1 MEKKKRRSRLLLA
14 IVSLLL
20 LMQGKGVCEVK
31 ASQTPYEATDRTY
44 LFELTANGKGTV
56 TVQPGGLITIS
67 LRLKRTD
74 AKESYPMYAMQ
85 DEIHY
90 DSDFFTLEE
99 DNTMTASGIQ
109 TRDLA
114 LRGEKRAFYM
124 NFLSVGGGETWEA
137 DTFIG
142 NFTLRVKATS
152 GTTRITNESCI
163 VSYADGQGSYL
174 CETADLTVILSS
186 ECSVRFETGGGSLV
200 GEEKVYY
207 GELLGKPEDPV
218 REGYVFQGWF
228 RDIDGTQEWNFA
240 TDTVQ
245 ENMTLYA
252 KWQKAQDEIPD
263 QPQTSAYPSWILWIL
278 LLLLLLGL
286 LVITFFVW
294 KRHRPQN
301 KRNDKMR

>member
-1 MEKKKRRSRLLLA
+1 MKKKKGRARLLLA

-20 LMQGKGVCEVK
+20 LMQGKGVCEAK

-44 LFELTANGKGTV
+44 LFELTANGKDTV
-56 TVQPGGLITIS
+56 TVQPGDFITIS

-99 DNTMTASGIQ
+99 GNTMTASGIQ

-142 NFTLRVKATS
+142 TFTLRVKAMS

-186 ECSVRFETGGGSLV
+186 ECSVRFETGGGSRV
-200 GEEKVYY
+200 EEEKVYY
-207 GELLGKPEDPV
+207 GELLPKPQDPV
-218 REGYVFQGWF
+218 REDYVFLGWF
-228 RDIDGTQEWNFA
+228 RDIDGTKEWNFD

-252 KWQKAQDEIPD
+252 KWEKAQEEVPD
-263 QPQTSAYPSWILWIL
+263 QPQPPAYPSWILWIFL
-278 LLLLLLGL
+278 LLLLFLLLAFL
-286 LVITFFVW
+286 LW
-294 KRHRPQN
+294 KRYRPQN
-301 KRNDKMR
+301 AGKR

>member
-1 MEKKKRRSRLLLA
+1 MEKKKGRARLLLA

-20 LMQGKGVCEVK
+20 LMQGKGVCEAR

-44 LFELTANGKGTV
+44 LFELTANGKDTV
-56 TVQPGGLITIS
+56 TVQPGDLITIS

-99 DNTMTASGIQ
+99 GNTMTASGIQ

-142 NFTLRVKATS
+142 TFTLRVKATS

-186 ECSVRFETGGGSLV
+186 ECSVRFETGGGSRV
-200 GEEKVYY
+200 EEEKVYY
-207 GELLGKPEDPV
+207 GELLPKPQDPV
-218 REGYVFQGWF
+218 REDYVFLGWF
-228 RDIDGTQEWNFA
+228 RDIDGTKEWNFD

-252 KWQKAQDEIPD
+252 KWEKAQEEVPD
-263 QPQTSAYPSWILWIL
+263 QPQPPAYPSWILWIFL
-278 LLLLLLGL
+278 LLLLFLLLAFL
-286 LVITFFVW
+286 LW
-294 KRHRPQN
+294 KRYRPQN
-301 KRNDKMR
+301 AGKR